1 MEGFTF
7 VEKSVYVCGRF
18 TLVGGFTFDGVT
30 RGLIPPKDAKI
41 GNLSLSALSAV
52 VVQKIVLS
60 EGLFRHYMCHVKSD
74 QRR

>member
-30 RGLIPPKDAKI
+30 HPNVEMKLLEAMPLRRKAYTLLFQFVIHNVHSI
-41 GNLSLSALSAV
+41 S
-52 VVQKIVLS
+52 VL
-60 EGLFRHYMCHVKSD
+60 V
-74 QRR
+74 